1 MIHRLNVILK
11 TCSKYKLRKSYIKYL
26 ESLDYDEFK
35 FLLFHYTTIAIRLMY
50 RYHKEDKP
58 KIFSKKW
65 FRNKLLRIKYNDIN
79 SIFLEANPDFVIEIG
94 NNLKISNDRKT
105 KLIAKLTEIR
115 NTIVNINSQSI
126 TIKTTLT
133 KEDMITL
140 FVWSVD
146 YMYMNAEFKK
156 VLEEINSIE

>member
-1 MIHRLNVILK
+1 M
-11 TCSKYKLRKSYIKYL
+11 
-26 ESLDYDEFK
+26 
-35 FLLFHYTTIAIRLMY
+35 
-50 RYHKEDKP
+50 
-58 KIFSKKW
+58 
-65 FRNKLLRIKYNDIN
+65 RIKYNDIN